1 MDLYTKEQVK
11 QMIDMAHNGYDGYYD
26 IMSPFAPIYLPDT
39 DELKEISKHE
49 ILYNDAKR
57 SWWLEGA
64 EYIIHLLKLQLD
76 GEEQNRTTD
85 PDRMG

>member
-1 MDLYTKEQVK
+1 MGNKSKNNNVMKQSKIYTEEQVK

-49 ILYNDAKR
+49 ILYNDTKR

-64 EYIIHLLKLQLD
+64 EWMRDIIK
-76 GEEQNRTTD
+76 GGNNE
-85 PDRMG
+85 

>member
-1 MDLYTKEQVK
+1 MSKLYTQEQVK

-64 EYIIHLLKLQLD
+64 KWMRDKIKGGDNE
-76 GEEQNRTTD
+76 
-85 PDRMG
+85 